1 MNKKDSITKVD
12 SERKPNFFSRRV
24 SVYLIC
30 LLFAGLF
37 WVLHSLSKEYTITI
51 RVPVSYSYLPE
62 QKLIAVDLPDSVD
75 ATVIGSGFT
84 IFTFQF
90 VKYSS
95 VLDFDAREAR
105 SLGKGDFALA
115 TNSHAER
122 IEGAIGHGLKIL
134 RVMPDTIVLSFEG
147 RAEKKVPIRPMVN
160 YKCAPLFQIGDSI
173 RTKPSFAVVSGADTL
188 INRINFIETE
198 SKSYLN
204 LNRPVDELVKLVLP
218 AEFSSLTI
226 SPAMVQLLIPVGQY
240 TEKKFSVT
248 IETINIP
255 PSIILKTFPDKVDVI
270 FKVRVEDYASITA
283 DMFRVVADYLKV
295 KPKENTLKIDIA
307 RQPLNIQ
314 NLKMQPERVEFLI
327 RK

>member
-1 MNKKDSITKVD
+1 M
-12 SERKPNFFSRRV
+12 
-24 SVYLIC
+24 
-30 LLFAGLF
+30 LLFF
-37 WVLHSLSKEYTITI
+37 
-51 RVPVSYSYLPE
+51 
-62 QKLIAVDLPDSVD
+62 
-75 ATVIGSGFT
+75 
-84 IFTFQF
+84 
-90 VKYSS
+90 
-95 VLDFDAREAR
+95 
-105 SLGKGDFALA
+105 
-115 TNSHAER
+115 
-122 IEGAIGHGLKIL
+122 
-134 RVMPDTIVLSFEG
+134 
-147 RAEKKVPIRPMVN
+147 
-160 YKCAPLFQIGDSI
+160 
-173 RTKPSFAVVSGADTL
+173 KPSFAVVSGADTL

-240 TEKKFSVT
+240 TEKKLSGT

-255 PSIILKTFPDKVDVI
+255 PSIILKTFPDKFDVI

-295 KPKENTLKIDIA
+295 NPKENTLKIDIA

>member
-1 MNKKDSITKVD
+1 MNKKDSIAKEDT
-12 SERKPNFFSRRV
+12 ERKANFFSRRV

-115 TNSHAER
+115 TN
-122 IEGAIGHGLKIL
+122 
-134 RVMPDTIVLSFEG
+134 
-147 RAEKKVPIRPMVN
+147 
-160 YKCAPLFQIGDSI
+160 
-173 RTKPSFAVVSGADTL
+173 
-188 INRINFIETE
+188 
-198 SKSYLN
+198 
-204 LNRPVDELVKLVLP
+204 
-218 AEFSSLTI
+218 
-226 SPAMVQLLIPVGQY
+226 
-240 TEKKFSVT
+240 
-248 IETINIP
+248 
-255 PSIILKTFPDKVDVI
+255 
-270 FKVRVEDYASITA
+270 
-283 DMFRVVADYLKV
+283 
-295 KPKENTLKIDIA
+295 
-307 RQPLNIQ
+307 
-314 NLKMQPERVEFLI
+314 
-327 RK
+327 

>member
-1 MNKKDSITKVD
+1 
-12 SERKPNFFSRRV
+12 
-24 SVYLIC
+24 
-30 LLFAGLF
+30 
-37 WVLHSLSKEYTITI
+37 
-51 RVPVSYSYLPE
+51 
-62 QKLIAVDLPDSVD
+62 
-75 ATVIGSGFT
+75 
-84 IFTFQF
+84 
-90 VKYSS
+90 
-95 VLDFDAREAR
+95 
-105 SLGKGDFALA
+105 
-115 TNSHAER
+115 
-122 IEGAIGHGLKIL
+122 
-134 RVMPDTIVLSFEG
+134 MPDTIVLSFEG

-173 RTKPSFAVVSGADTL
+173 RTNPSFAVVSGADTL

-226 SPAMVQLLIPVGQY
+226 NPAMVQLLIPVGQY

-295 KPKENTLKIDIA
+295 NPKENTLKIDIA